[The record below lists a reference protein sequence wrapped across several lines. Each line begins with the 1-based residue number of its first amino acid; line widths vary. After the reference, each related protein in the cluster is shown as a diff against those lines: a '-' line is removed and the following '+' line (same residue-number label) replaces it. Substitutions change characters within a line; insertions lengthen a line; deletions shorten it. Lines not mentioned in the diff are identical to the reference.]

1 MAEEAHAVV
10 DTDQRQWSLGLKLA
24 LVLLPF
30 LVFTGVSIGV
40 TLWVSWQLDGGA
52 AAVNEAGRLRMQINR
67 MARAVDAGDATLLR
81 QYVTEFDASIEL
93 LRVGDTHRPLFV
105 PWDARVRERFTAV
118 EAEWA
123 DFRVRW
129 GTPQSLQASA
139 TALEQDTAR
148 FTDHIDALVRAIER
162 HMSRWTAIMHLVQM
176 ALLAFAVLASA
187 TLVYTG
193 YVFVLEPVSA
203 LARAVRRVQQGDL
216 GARVGCASRDE
227 FGALAEGFN
236 GMAEH
241 LQSVYDNL
249 ETRVHEKTAELE
261 EKHERLEALYE
272 VAAIVADA
280 ASTEELAHGFVR
292 CVLRLTRADG
302 ALLRWYDTGRGHY
315 VPLAWDGLP
324 QAMIAAESTLAE
336 GECACGVSASS
347 QGVREP
353 ELRLVALD
361 ALPASCLQHCRQ
373 AGFATA
379 VTVPVRVHQHT
390 SGELDL
396 FFRSRTALSV
406 AERSLLEALA
416 AHLAAGLENI
426 RLAALAKE
434 AAVAEERGFIA
445 RELHDSIAQSLA
457 YLKIQVQLMRD
468 ALAAGDAGRIAAVL
482 ADIDTGVRE
491 SYGDVREL
499 LLHFRTR
506 ADAGGIETALQTTL
520 GKFEHQSGLHGELRV
535 HGHAMPLPPDVQIQ
549 VLHIVQEALS
559 NVRKHARASRVRVEV
574 WKQPAWCFEI
584 SDDGIGFADGAV
596 AVDAL
601 PADATHVGLRIMA
614 ERAARIGAELAVDSW
629 CGKGTRVRLD
639 LPLAGA
645 VDKTTDADSI
655 GPPAT
660 TEAQT

>member
-1 MAEEAHAVV
+1 MPEEVHTVN
-10 DTDQRQWSLGLKLA
+10 TGQRQWSLGLKLA

-67 MARAVDAGDATLLR
+67 MARAVDAGDVTLLQR
-81 QYVTEFDASIEL
+81 YVTEFDASIEL

-123 DFRVRW
+123 DFRIRW
-129 GTPQSLQASA
+129 GSAQTDAAVIA
-139 TALEQDTAR
+139 TALERDTGR

-162 HMSRWTAIMHLVQM
+162 HMSRWTAIMHLVQT
-176 ALLAFAVLASA
+176 ALLTFAVLASA
-187 TLVYTG
+187 ALVYTG

-216 GARVGCASRDE
+216 GARVVCASRDE

-241 LQSVYDNL
+241 LQSVYGSL

-272 VAAIVADA
+272 VAAMVADA
-280 ASTEELAHGFVR
+280 ASTEELARGFVR

-302 ALLRWYDTGRGHY
+302 VLLRWYDTGRGHY
-315 VPLAWDGLP
+315 VPLAWEGLP
-324 QAMIAAESTLAE
+324 EAMIAAESTLAE
-336 GECACGVSASS
+336 GECACGMSASS

-396 FFRSRTALSV
+396 FFLSRTALSV

-468 ALAAGDAGRIAAVL
+468 ALAAADAERMSAVL

-559 NVRKHARASRVRVEV
+559 NVRKHARAGRVRVEV

-596 AVDAL
+596 AIEAL

-614 ERAARIGAELAVDSW
+614 ERAARIGAELAVESW
-629 CGKGTRVRLD
+629 HGKGTRVRLG

-645 VDKTTDADSI
+645 ADGTTATDSI
-655 GPPAT
+655 GPPVA